1 MRFVKL
7 FAMLF
12 VTGMFVS
19 LTASQQAVAQTVP
32 FLIVGSG
39 DIPEGLSLIPGE
51 SRPHTSVG
59 YATSVGFHRGQGS
72 VQIIDFLSQTTAAFK
87 SGTPYKFTSILNRRD
102 TLACNYGTVDA
113 TPGASEPGSVTLY
126 PVDPENGIFY
136 AIFIAEFTP
145 ALAECTGK
153 FSRLRDGN
161 FLMYARTEPFQVVG
175 ADAVAVPSDADGII
189 QYSWIGVGSLRFARR

>member
-12 VTGMFVS
+12 VASLFVG
-19 LTASQQAVAQTVP
+19 LTASQKAAAQTVP
-32 FLIVGSG
+32 FLVFGSG

-51 SRPHTSVG
+51 SRPHNSFG
-59 YATSVGFHRGQGS
+59 YATSGGFHRGQGS
-72 VQIIDFLSQTTAAFK
+72 FEIIGFESQTTATFK
-87 SGTPYKFTSILNRRD
+87 STTPYKFTSLLNSRD

-113 TPGASEPGSVTLY
+113 TPGASEPGNVTLY

-136 AIFIAEFTP
+136 AVFIAEFTP
-145 ALAECTGK
+145 ALEECTGK

-161 FLMYARTEPFQVVG
+161 FLMYARSEPFQVVG
-175 ADAVAVPSDADGII
+175 ADALPVPGDADGAI
-189 QYSWIGVGSLRFARR
+189 QYSWIGLGSLTFGRR